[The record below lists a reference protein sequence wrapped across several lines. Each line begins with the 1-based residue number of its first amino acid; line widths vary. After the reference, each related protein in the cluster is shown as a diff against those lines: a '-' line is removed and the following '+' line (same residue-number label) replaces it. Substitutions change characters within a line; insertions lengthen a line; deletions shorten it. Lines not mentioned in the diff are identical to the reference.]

1 MGRMMLP
8 SPGSNL
14 PFDLIWDLQSSS
26 GGRKLECW
34 DVLWVP
40 ELVMTTMS
48 TVIIVA
54 ATLGGLIMGQREPS
68 YALLNHDSSVRQ
80 SWYHLPLNRWGNWGS
95 QGLRNLLR
103 ITELVSGRALRQMQA
118 LDPERLTQW
127 KCLMG
132 ILASARVSSE
142 GDSLL
147 EKLPEAVG
155 FLVVSEDESLL
166 AAGSI

>member
-1 MGRMMLP
+1 M
-8 SPGSNL
+8 
-14 PFDLIWDLQSSS
+14 
-26 GGRKLECW
+26 
-34 DVLWVP
+34 
-40 ELVMTTMS
+40 
-48 TVIIVA
+48 
-54 ATLGGLIMGQREPS
+54 
-68 YALLNHDSSVRQ
+68 
-80 SWYHLPLNRWGNWGS
+80 
-95 QGLRNLLR
+95 
-103 ITELVSGRALRQMQA
+103 SGRALRQMQA